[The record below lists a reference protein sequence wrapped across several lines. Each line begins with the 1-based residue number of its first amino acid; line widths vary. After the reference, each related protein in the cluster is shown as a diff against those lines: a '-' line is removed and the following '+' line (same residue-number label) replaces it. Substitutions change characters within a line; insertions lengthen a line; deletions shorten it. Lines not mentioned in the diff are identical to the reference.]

1 MGFNLGFNGH
11 SDILRLMADDSNG
24 TQPPNRSRRKGADR
38 YSMLK
43 PISSILDADVRFRNL
58 ADASGSRSMTIADLH
73 AMIEPIQLSDDVP
86 EKIRREFDTARNAF
100 VYAWFVYEF
109 ATLAELAGYTALE
122 LALRRRMD
130 PAPPNTSR
138 SPGLSRLLQMAIEK
152 GYLERAHFEVPSP
165 SGSGAMACQLDFIP
179 MLRNH
184 VAHGNVH
191 LLPQGALES
200 LRLCQA
206 VIERLYLRLP

>member
-1 MGFNLGFNGH
+1 
-11 SDILRLMADDSNG
+11 MADDSNG
-24 TQPPNRSRRKGADR
+24 TQPPNRSRRKDADR

-43 PISSILDADVRFRNL
+43 SISSILDADVRFRNL
-58 ADASGSRSMTIADLH
+58 ADPSGSRSMTIADLH
-73 AMIEPIQLSDDVP
+73 LMIEPIQLSDNVP
-86 EKIRREFDTARNAF
+86 EEIRREFDTALNAF

-122 LALRRRMD
+122 LALCRRMD

-138 SPGLSRLLQMAIEK
+138 SPGLSRLLQMAIER